1 MATASGKEEAKA
13 VETAKVDPSN
23 PTIAPTGNPSAGW
36 KDDYYKNRGFTV
48 APKDWT
54 EWSDLPAPYKYFS
67 VKVDPAHVQETGFLY
82 RLMSDWKTAVPA
94 ALLVAMPFYS
104 SGKFPSFD
112 ERMELAVIIITAG
125 VIMFKEVGPM
135 FVKMQTAAIEAKNAS
150 LYAEEKAF
158 NEEIAHSIEVMQA
171 GLSIPETVKTVN
183 TAERALR
190 AIEAQAATRKAAQ
203 ARADAVTHALEYLV
217 QLKSSAGAETEGA
230 ALRTA
235 RAVVESTLE
244 KDAATQ
250 QKSIEAAIKALKD
263 GSASPADDIVEPL
276 LVKSI
281 EAAKKELLSKATAS
295 PFTNPQQ
302 VEMFKK
308 RFGFDLVSK
317 GGKIL
322 VVKEAAQH

>member
-1 MATASGKEEAKA
+1 
-13 VETAKVDPSN
+13 
-23 PTIAPTGNPSAGW
+23 
-36 KDDYYKNRGFTV
+36 
-48 APKDWT
+48 
-54 EWSDLPAPYKYFS
+54 
-67 VKVDPAHVQETGFLY
+67 
-82 RLMSDWKTAVPA
+82 MSDWKTAVPA

-190 AIEAQAATRKAAQ
+190 ALEAQAATRKAAQ
-203 ARADAVTHALEYLV
+203 ARADAVSHALEYLV

-235 RAVVESTLE
+235 RAAVESTLE
-244 KDAATQ
+244 KDSATQ

-263 GSASPADDIVEPL
+263 GSANPADDVVEPL
-276 LVKSI
+276 LAKSI
-281 EAAKKELLSKATAS
+281 ETAKKELLSKASAS

-317 GGKIL
+317 GGKIQ

>member
-1 MATASGKEEAKA
+1 MIHFYNVSISPHYFLLFFSLFPITPVLLLS
-13 VETAKVDPSN
+13 S
-23 PTIAPTGNPSAGW
+23 SAGW

-203 ARADAVTHALEYLV
+203 ARADAVSHALEYLV

-230 ALRTA
+230 ALN
-235 RAVVESTLE
+235 STC
-244 KDAATQ
+244 
-250 QKSIEAAIKALKD
+250 
-263 GSASPADDIVEPL
+263 
-276 LVKSI
+276 
-281 EAAKKELLSKATAS
+281 
-295 PFTNPQQ
+295 
-302 VEMFKK
+302 
-308 RFGFDLVSK
+308 RC
-317 GGKIL
+317 
-322 VVKEAAQH
+322 